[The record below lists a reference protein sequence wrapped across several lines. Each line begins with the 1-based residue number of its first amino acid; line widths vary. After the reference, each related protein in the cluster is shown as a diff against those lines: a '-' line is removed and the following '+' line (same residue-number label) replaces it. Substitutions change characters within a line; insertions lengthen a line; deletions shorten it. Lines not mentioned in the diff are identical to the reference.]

1 MHLVPSK
8 PVPADLEEFL
18 ILHNPSYRENAK
30 KLSGIFMDQ
39 LNKPLD
45 R

>member
-18 ILHNPSYRENAK
+18 
-30 KLSGIFMDQ
+30 
-39 LNKPLD
+39 
-45 R
+45 